1 MSRVNISEA
10 IKQELIKCKQDP
22 VYFMKKYYTIQHPTK
37 GRMTFNLYPFQEKV
51 LRLLQRNDY
60 SIINKSRQLG
70 ISTLTSAFSLWMML
84 FEQDKNIL
92 VLATTQA
99 TAKNMV
105 TKVRFAYDNLPT
117 WMQLPVLE
125 HNRLSL
131 RLKNGSQIKAVSAAT
146 DSARSEAV
154 SLLVIDEAAFI
165 DRIEDIFTA
174 AQQTLATG
182 GRCIALSTPNGVG
195 NWFHKQFV
203 RAQNSENNFL
213 PISLPWTVHPER
225 TQDWRDQQTKDLG
238 PRAAAQECDCD
249 FSTSGNTVI
258 EPDTMNWYQMET
270 VREPKERSEMNQ
282 AYWVWD
288 YPDPMRTYLV
298 VADVARGDGQ
308 DFSAFHVME
317 IETMVQVAEFKD
329 QLSTK
334 EFARRL
340 VSEGIKW
347 NSALLV
353 VENANIGWDVVT
365 TIQEI
370 GYSNL
375 YYSPK
380 SELVGTQIDLYVAKY
395 DRGDGMV
402 PGFGT
407 NSRTRPL
414 LINKAR
420 SFIEERTVV
429 IRSQRLLDELRV
441 FIWKGREN
449 ADARAQALQGY
460 NDDLAMAWFIGLF
473 LRDTAIRFRQTA
485 MDLTYASLNGYSK
498 TGGDT
503 GGGFEV
509 YNGGNYSNQQNPWQM
524 PAGNSHDDITWL
536 L

>member
-1 MSRVNISEA
+1 MSKVNISEA

-22 VYFMKKYYTIQHPTK
+22 VYFMKKYYTIQHPTR

-195 NWFHKQFV
+195 NWFHKMYV
-203 RAQNSENNFL
+203 KAQNGENNFL

-225 TQDWRDQQTKDLG
+225 TQDWREQQTKDLG
-238 PRAAAQECDCD
+238 ARAAAQECDCD
-249 FSTSGNTVI
+249 FSSSGNTVI
-258 EPDTMNWYQMET
+258 EPETLNWYQIET
-270 VREPKERSEMNQ
+270 VREPKERSEINQ
-282 AYWVWD
+282 AYWIWD
-288 YPDPMRTYLV
+288 YPDSMKTYMV

-308 DFSAFHVME
+308 DFSVFHVME
-317 IETMVQVAEFKD
+317 VETLTQVAEFKD

-340 VSEGIKW
+340 VSEAIKW

-420 SFIEERTVV
+420 SFIEEKIVV

-460 NDDLAMAWFIGLF
+460 NDDLVMAWFIGLF

-485 MDLTYASLNGYSK
+485 MDLTYASLNSYSR
-498 TGGDT
+498 TGGDA
-503 GGGFEV
+503 GFEV
-509 YNGGNYSNQQNPWQM
+509 YNARPQHTQDNPWQM
-524 PAGNSHDDITWL
+524 PVGNSYDDMTWL

>member
-1 MSRVNISEA
+1 MSKVNISDA

-22 VYFMKKYYTIQHPTK
+22 AYFMKKYYTIQHPTR

-51 LRLLQRNDY
+51 LRLLQRHDY
-60 SIINKSRQLG
+60 TIINKSRQLG
-70 ISTLTSAFSLWMML
+70 ISTLTSAFALWMML

-105 TKVRFAYDNLPT
+105 TKVRFAYDNLPS

-182 GRCIALSTPNGVG
+182 GRCVALSTPNGVG

-203 RAQNSENNFL
+203 RAQNDENNFT

-225 TQDWRDQQTKDLG
+225 NPEWREQQTKDLG
-238 PRAAAQECDCD
+238 IRAAAQECDCD

-258 EPDTMNWYQMET
+258 EPEILNWYQLNT
-270 VREPKERSEMNQ
+270 VREPLERRDIGQ
-282 AYWVWD
+282 VYWLFD
-288 YPDPMRTYLV
+288 YPDPLKTYIV
-298 VADVARGDGQ
+298 MADVARGDGA
-308 DFSAFHVME
+308 DYSTFHVME
-317 IETMVQVAEFKD
+317 VDTMVQVAEYKEHI
-329 QLSTK
+329 STK
-334 EFARRL
+334 EFSRKL
-340 VSEGIKW
+340 VATAVEW
-347 NSALLV
+347 NNALLV

-370 GYSNL
+370 GYTNL

-380 SELVGTQIDLYVAKY
+380 SELVGTQIDLYVSKF

-407 NSRTRPL
+407 TTKTRPL
-414 LINKAR
+414 VIDKAK
-420 SFIEERTVV
+420 SFIHEKQVV

-441 FIWKGREN
+441 FIWKGRSDG
-449 ADARAQALQGY
+449 DAKAQALQGY
-460 NDDLAMAWFIGLF
+460 NDDLVMSWFIGLF

-498 TGGDT
+498 TGGSSD
-503 GGGFEV
+503 GGFEV

-524 PAGNSHDDITWL
+524 PVGNGHDDITWL